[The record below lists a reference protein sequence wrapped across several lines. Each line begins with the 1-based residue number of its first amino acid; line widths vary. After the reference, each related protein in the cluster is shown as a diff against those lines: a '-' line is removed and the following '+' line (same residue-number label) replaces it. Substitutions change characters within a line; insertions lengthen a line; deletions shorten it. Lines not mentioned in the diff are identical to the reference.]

1 MERSVNQR
9 GDRGWVLWLWAVLLT
24 LVCGGGLQAAVEVT
38 AVVQPQVVPMGST
51 ATLQLRFEGGLPE
64 QLPDAPE
71 VPGLRLRYESQ
82 GSETTV
88 ANGVVRRTFVASY
101 KIQPLEVGD
110 YVIPAM
116 RAAAEGRELLSNPV
130 TLKVV
135 KSDLGNGDVEP
146 FFMTV
151 SLPKASFYVGEATVA
166 TVILYSQ
173 YGGQLESPPKLVVE
187 GAVVGELVG
196 LENPQPISTNGVVYQ
211 RGGWRVP
218 VTFMKA
224 GELGV
229 RAEECQLAVQ
239 FRTQRQRDP
248 FGFPS
253 LFGDVEVRRF
263 TLASGESKVRVNPLP
278 REGRP
283 EGFAGAVGR
292 FQLEASVSST
302 NVAVG
307 DPLTLSV
314 RLSGSGNLESMRWAA
329 PTNWPGWRAYEPTS
343 NLEVSD
349 RFGQVGVRTVEQV
362 LVPQSSGVGAIPSI
376 RFAYFD
382 PWKEAYEVVDHPGFG
397 LDVRESLAG
406 QAVATVTRRAESAD
420 TDKQVQDIVH
430 IKSRPGVVGVLAA
443 PMALRPWMVLGGLFP
458 GVLWGMARGWRWQK
472 ERLASDPRAMR
483 KREVQRRVRT
493 GLAELEAKVREG
505 DAAGFHS
512 ELFRLLQ
519 EVLGERLDM
528 PAASI
533 TGDVVEGWLR
543 RPGMEEALVDRVER
557 LFRECDQARYAPGG
571 LGGKLAEELGEVR
584 SVLED
589 LQKME
594 VRRDV

>member
-1 MERSVNQR
+1 MVLVCA
-9 GDRGWVLWLWAVLLT
+9 GWV
-24 LVCGGGLQAAVEVT
+24 QAAVEVK

-51 ATLQLRFEGGLPE
+51 AKFQLRFEGGLPE
-64 QLPDAPE
+64 QLPNAPE
-71 VPGLRLRYESQ
+71 VPGLRVRYESQ
-82 GSETTV
+82 GSETSWV
-88 ANGVVRRTFVASY
+88 NGVSRTTFVATY
-101 KIQPLEVGD
+101 AVQPLEVGE
-110 YVIPAM
+110 YVIPSL
-116 RAAAEGRELLSNPV
+116 RAAAGGREVVSNPV
-130 TLKVV
+130 SLKVV
-135 KSDLGNGDVEP
+135 KSDLGNGEAEP
-146 FFMTV
+146 FFLTV
-151 SLPKASFYVGEATVA
+151 NLPKASFYVGEATVA

-173 YGGQLESPPKLVVE
+173 YGGQLESAPKLVVE
-187 GAVVGELVG
+187 GAVLGDLVA

-224 GELGV
+224 GEIGV

-263 TLASGESKVRVNPLP
+263 TLASGELKVRVNSLP

-343 NLEVSD
+343 DLEVSD

-362 LVPQSSGVGAIPSI
+362 LVPQLSGLGAIPSI

-382 PWKEAYEVVDHPGFG
+382 PFKAAYQVVDHPGFA
-397 LDVRESLAG
+397 LAVSEALAG
-406 QAVATVTRRAESAD
+406 QAVATVTRRAQSAD
-420 TDKQVQDIVH
+420 SEKSVQDIVH
-430 IKSRPGVVGVLAA
+430 IKSQPGVLGVVVSPL
-443 PMALRPWMVLGGLFP
+443 ALRPWMWLAGLLPVVVWGGL
-458 GVLWGMARGWRWQK
+458 RGWRWWL
-472 ERLASDPRAMR
+472 ERLAADPPGMR
-483 KREVQRRVRT
+483 RRQVGRRVRE
-493 GLAELEAKVREG
+493 GLVELEARSKAG

-533 TGDVVEGWLR
+533 TGEVVESARR
-543 RPGMEEALVDRVER
+543 RPGIDVALVDRVER

-571 LGGKLAEELGEVR
+571 GAGKLAEELGEVR
-584 SVLED
+584 DVLEGV
-589 LQKME
+589 QKME
-594 VRRDV
+594 VRREA

>member
-1 MERSVNQR
+1 MDRSVNQQ
-9 GDRGWVLWLWAVLLT
+9 GDWGWVLWLWAVLLA
-24 LVCGGGLQAAVEVT
+24 LVCGGGLQAAVQMT
-38 AVVQPQVVPMGST
+38 AVVQPQVVPMGAE
-51 ATLQLRFEGGLPE
+51 ATFQLRFEGGLPE
-64 QLPDAPE
+64 QLPNAPE
-71 VPGLRLRYESQ
+71 VPGLRVRYDSQ

-88 ANGVVRRTFVASY
+88 ANGVVRRSFVASY

-110 YVIPAM
+110 YVIPSL
-116 RAAAEGRELLSNPV
+116 RAAVGGREVVSNPV
-130 TLKVV
+130 SLKVV
-135 KSDLGNGDVEP
+135 KSDLGNGEAEP
-146 FFMTV
+146 FFLTV

-166 TVILYSQ
+166 TMILHSQ
-173 YGGQLESPPKLVVE
+173 YGGQLESAPELVVE
-187 GAVVGELVG
+187 GAVLGDLVA

-211 RGGWRVP
+211 RGGWQMP

-224 GELGV
+224 GEIGV
-229 RAEECQLAVQ
+229 RAAGCQLAVQ

-263 TLASGESKVRVNPLP
+263 TLASGELKVRVNSLP

-362 LVPQSSGVGAIPSI
+362 LVPQSSGLGAVPPI

-382 PWKEAYEVVDHPGFG
+382 PFKDAYQVVDHPGFG
-397 LDVRESLAG
+397 LAVSEAVAG

-420 TDKQVQDIVH
+420 SEKVVQDIVH
-430 IKSRPGVVGVLAA
+430 IKSQPGVVGVLAV
-443 PMALRPWMVLGGLFP
+443 PMALRPWMVLGGLLP
-458 GVLWGMARGWRWQK
+458 VVLWGMVRGWRWQK
-472 ERLASDPRAMR
+472 ERLASDPRGMR
-483 KREVQRRVRT
+483 KREVQRRVRA
-493 GLAELEAKVREG
+493 GLAELEAKVRAG

-543 RPGMEEALVDRVER
+543 PPGMEEALVDRVER

-571 LGGKLAEELGEVR
+571 SAGKLAEELGEVR